1 MSKIKCILLDC
12 METVVDVIKV
22 PDMRM
27 YSSFAYFGSG
37 YEGLWRDFDQF
48 VEDYNYAKT
57 KLEENQ
63 MKYKE
68 YNLYD
73 RFGFMVR
80 QKGISDAEYEKAL
93 AAISANYWKNY
104 KTNCYVNDEV
114 KTVLSDLH
122 SRYRCGIVSNFM
134 VYEGVEEL
142 LCDHGIDDYFE
153 FVVTS
158 IKVGWRKPHR
168 EIYDMALKLSEA
180 DKEEILFIG
189 DDYICDYIGP
199 TEYGFNAVLLDKKSE
214 NAKFRSLKELIY
226 EIGIL

>member
-1 MSKIKCILLDC
+1 MSKIKFILFDC
-12 METVVDVIKV
+12 METIVDVIKV

-37 YEGLWRDFDQF
+37 YEDLWRNFDQF

-68 YNLYD
+68 YKLFD

-80 QKGISDAEYEKAL
+80 QKRLSDTECEKAV
-93 AAISANYWKNY
+93 AAISANYWRNY
-104 KTNCYVNDEV
+104 KANCYVEDEI
-114 KTVLSDLH
+114 KTVLAELH
-122 SRYRCGIVSNFM
+122 SKYGCGIVSNFM
-134 VYEGVEEL
+134 VHEGVEEL
-142 LCDHGIDDYFE
+142 LYDHGIADYFE

-168 EIYDMALKLSEA
+168 EIYDTALKLSEV

-189 DDYICDYIGP
+189 DDYICDYVGP
-199 TEYGFNAVLLDKKSE
+199 TEYGFNAVLLDKKNE
-214 NAKFRSLKELIY
+214 NGKFRSLKELIY